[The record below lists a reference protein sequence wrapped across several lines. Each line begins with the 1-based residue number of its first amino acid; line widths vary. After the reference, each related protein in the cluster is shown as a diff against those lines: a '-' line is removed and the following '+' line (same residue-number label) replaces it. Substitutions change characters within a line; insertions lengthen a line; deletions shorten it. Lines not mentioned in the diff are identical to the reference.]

1 MKNIVITNA
10 RLVLID
16 RVVEGTLVAQGQSI
30 TDISEGNSHL
40 PSAFDCEGDY
50 LIPGMIELH
59 TDNVERH
66 IRPRHNT
73 FWPPDAAIMG
83 HDREIAAAGIT
94 TVFDSLCVGIRE
106 RAIPVD
112 FLDAIHR
119 IADMPENMGFL
130 KADHYFHWRC
140 EVPSAHV
147 LEQLSTMLHYS
158 RLKMLS
164 VMDHTPGQRQF
175 SDLDRYANYHRGL
188 FRLNDDQMSGFI
200 IDRIADHK
208 ANSASHR
215 AAVVALAREHGL
227 KLASHDDATA
237 EHVEDAVRDGMA
249 VAEFPTTIEAA
260 RASHAGGIRVMM
272 GAPNV
277 VRGSSHTG
285 NVSAAELGA
294 QGVLDILS
302 SDYLPSS
309 MLYGAT
315 LLAERSDN
323 ITLPQAIATV
333 TSTPARAVG
342 LEDRGELAV
351 GLRADMVRFRMIE
364 GAPIIRDVWRGGV
377 KVA

>member
-1 MKNIVITNA
+1 
-10 RLVLID
+10 
-16 RVVEGTLVAQGQSI
+16 VE
-30 TDISEGNSHL
+30 
-40 PSAFDCEGDY
+40 
-50 LIPGMIELH
+50 
-59 TDNVERH
+59 
-66 IRPRHNT
+66 
-73 FWPPDAAIMG
+73 
-83 HDREIAAAGIT
+83 
-94 TVFDSLCVGIRE
+94 
-106 RAIPVD
+106 
-112 FLDAIHR
+112 FLDTIHC
-119 IADMPENMGFL
+119 ITEMPENAGFL

-147 LEQLSTMLHYS
+147 LEQLSTMLNYS
-158 RLKMLS
+158 RLRMLS

-175 SDLDRYANYHRGL
+175 SDLDHYANYHRGL
-188 FRLNDDQMSGFI
+188 LRINDDQMSSFI
-200 IDRIADHK
+200 ADRIADHK
-208 ANSASHR
+208 ANSARHR
-215 AAVVALAREHGL
+215 AAVVALAHERGL
-227 KLASHDDATA
+227 KLASHDDATT
-237 EHVEDAVRDGMA
+237 EHVEEAVRDGMA
-249 VAEFPTTIEAA
+249 VAEFPTTVEAA

-285 NVSAAELGA
+285 NVSADELGS

-309 MLYGAT
+309 LLYGAT
-315 LLAERSDN
+315 LLAERSDT

-333 TSTPARAVG
+333 TSTPAQAMG